1 MTSSLFYM
9 TTKDGQ
15 VFRRDWMIYSQSTG
29 SVFCFVCFLFS
40 QKSTKFS
47 TGFNHWKNANAY
59 AKAHENSIDHRDAM
73 VKWVSR
79 KSYSVGIDKA
89 LKTQYEMQ
97 RDYWRSILKRVV
109 STVKFLSQR
118 GLAFKGDVQQLG
130 CSNNGN
136 LLGCLEYLS
145 EYDQMLADHLRKY
158 GNKGKGNPSYLSW
171 STCDEFI
178 ELMAKKVKDVIVSE
192 MEKSKYYSISVDSTP
207 DMSHVDQLTFTVRY
221 VEEHGTVCE
230 RFIQFVEIASHTGEE
245 MANTVKSLLSDLT
258 VDLSDCRGLSTDNA
272 SNMSG
277 QYSGL
282 QQRLKEFNP
291 LINFVPCAAH
301 SLNLVGARAA
311 ECCLEAVNYFGFL
324 QVVYNFLQHQHIAGQ
339 Y

>member
-1 MTSSLFYM
+1 MEKSDKELIKHLIAVGQPDSNEAERYSASERQYQDRTRVMTSSLFYM

-40 QKSTKFS
+40 QKRTKFS
-47 TGFNHWKNANAY
+47 TGFNDWKNANAY

-79 KSYSVGIDKA
+79 KSSSVGIDKA
-89 LKTQYEMQ
+89 LKTQDEMQ

-136 LLGCLEYLS
+136 FLGCLEYLS
-145 EYDQMLADHLRKY
+145 EYDRLLADHLRKY
-158 GNKGKGNPSYLSW
+158 GNKGKDNPSYLSW
-171 STCDEFI
+171 NTCDEFI

-192 MEKSKYYSISVDSTP
+192 MKKSKYYSISVDSTP

-221 VEEHGTVCE
+221 MEEHGTACE

-245 MANTVKSLLSDLT
+245 MANTVKSILSDLT

-272 SNMSG
+272 SNMS
-277 QYSGL
+277 
-282 QQRLKEFNP
+282 
-291 LINFVPCAAH
+291 
-301 SLNLVGARAA
+301 
-311 ECCLEAVNYFGFL
+311 
-324 QVVYNFLQHQHIAGQ
+324 
-339 Y
+339 